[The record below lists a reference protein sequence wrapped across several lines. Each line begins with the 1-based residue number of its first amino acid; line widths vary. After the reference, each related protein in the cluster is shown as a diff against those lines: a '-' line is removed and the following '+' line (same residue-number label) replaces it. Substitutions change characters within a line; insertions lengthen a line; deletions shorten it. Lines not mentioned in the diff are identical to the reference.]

1 MLINLF
7 HVALLGLLFL
17 YTLRGSRCAATRRLS
32 LVPLAMCGMEIFLA
46 GVLDTRFRFWVSC
59 WYWPV
64 RRWRCAASWRCGVTP
79 PLPVPRATNAPG
91 PRAPNCAHS
100 NRGA

>member
-32 LVPLAMCGMEIFLA
+32 LVPLAMCGMEIFWP
-46 GVLDTRFRFWVSC
+46 GFWIRWRFRFWVSC

-64 RRWRCAASWRCGVTP
+64 RRWRCAASWRW
-79 PLPVPRATNAPG
+79 A
-91 PRAPNCAHS
+91 
-100 NRGA
+100 